1 MESVVW
7 LAGLASTTTS
17 VLAEAGAEG
26 GFGLNFNILETNLI
40 NLSVLIAILVYFGRQ
55 ILPKTLSDRHAAIQV
70 AIQDVE
76 QRCKGAEAAL
86 REQQHNLKQAQSEAE
101 QIRANAVESAK
112 SAREAILAQAQE
124 DVQRL
129 KESASQ
135 DLNSARD
142 RAIAEL
148 RQRVVAMAMEQAESQ
163 LKDRMNEST
172 QHQLIDRSIAL
183 LGGAK

>member
-1 MESVVW
+1 MESFVW
-7 LAGLASTTTS
+7 LASFASTTSS

-40 NLSVLIAILVYFGRQ
+40 NLSVLIAVLVYFGRQ
-55 ILPKTLSDRHAAIQV
+55 IVPKTLSDRHTAIAAAIQE
-70 AIQDVE
+70 VE
-76 QRCKGAEAAL
+76 QRCQSAEL
-86 REQQHNLKQAQSEAE
+86 QLQEQQKNLKQAQTEAE

-112 SAREAILAQAQE
+112 VAREAILAQAQE
-124 DVQRL
+124 DVLRL
-129 KESASQ
+129 KESATQ

-142 RAIAEL
+142 RAITEL
-148 RQRVVAMAMEQAESQ
+148 RQRVVAMAMQQAESQ

-172 QHQLIDRSIAL
+172 QHQLIERSIAL